1 MQQKFDQPVPRP
13 RGLRAGLT
21 GVPLL
26 VYFACLPL
34 FFSASALSW
43 PLSTPLDASPPTA
56 RDWPASRDCSV
67 APVQSQ
73 ETEGQE
79 EVEDEEPDCD

>member
-1 MQQKFDQPVPRP
+1 MQQKTDQAARRP
-13 RGLRAGLT
+13 RGLRPGLT
-21 GVPLL
+21 GIPLL

-43 PLSTPLDASPPTA
+43 PLSTPLETSPPAA
-56 RDWPASRDCSV
+56 RDWPASRDCSI

-73 ETEGQE
+73 EPEEQE
-79 EVEDEEPDCD
+79 DVEDEEPDCE